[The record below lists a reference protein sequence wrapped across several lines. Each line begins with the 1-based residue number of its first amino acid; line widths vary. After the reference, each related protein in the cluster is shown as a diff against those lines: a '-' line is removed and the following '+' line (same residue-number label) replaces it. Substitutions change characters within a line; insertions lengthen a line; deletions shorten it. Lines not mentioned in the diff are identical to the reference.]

1 MFSILLELKKQTMR
15 ILNILIVSLVVFTSC
30 ENATPKKAA
39 PVADEKSETWVSLID
54 QNSMEGW
61 HYYQADPN
69 KKGWSI
75 ADGVLTFD
83 SSKAEGEGDKSL
95 LTDKQYKNFEIY
107 FEWKVSEQS
116 NSGFMWGVNEDE
128 KYEFPYN
135 TGPEIQ
141 LLDPEVYKGDE
152 ANQIHTAGALYDLQ
166 APSSL
171 VTKPAGEWNS
181 YNITID
187 QDNNL
192 GVVIHNGVEINR
204 FPLRGEAWDAMVANS
219 KFATWEGYG
228 KYQKGHLCIQDHPG
242 VISYRNMKI
251 REF

>member
-1 MFSILLELKKQTMR
+1 MKHYFIAAFAGVL
-15 ILNILIVSLVVFTSC
+15 FTTAC
-30 ENATPKKAA
+30 GNPTPKKETQAA
-39 PVADEKSETWVSLID
+39 ATEAEEWVNLID
-54 QNSMEGW
+54 QNSLDGW
-61 HYYQADPN
+61 HYFQDDAS

-75 ADGVLTFD
+75 EEGVLTFD

-95 LTDKQYKNFEIY
+95 LTDGQYKNFEIY
-107 FEWKVSEQS
+107 FEWKVSSQS
-116 NSGFMWGVNEDE
+116 NSGFMWGVNEE
-128 KYEFPYN
+128 EQYEFPYE

-181 YNITID
+181 YSITID

-192 GVVIHNGVEINR
+192 GVVIHNDVEINR
-204 FPLRGEAWDAMVANS
+204 FPLRGEVWDAMVANS
-219 KFATWEGYG
+219 KFASWEGYG
-228 KYQKGHLCIQDHPG
+228 KYPTGHLCIQDHPG